1 MINLEQNAE
10 SEQSDQKRLLLK
22 IEDEIIVHFC
32 ELNGG
37 MEFAMPIIRKQF
49 EKHNVDFKN
58 PSKKDLYKIT
68 DTLVEV
74 TLSIKGENV
83 AREEKKIFKDLLL
96 KLNGSE

>member
-1 MINLEQNAE
+1 MNADIKDIKLAKE
-10 SEQSDQKRLLLK
+10 GKLK
-22 IEDEIIVHFC
+22 IEWADQQ
-32 ELNGG
+32 
-37 MEFAMPIIRKQF
+37 MPVVAIIRKQF

>member
-1 MINLEQNAE
+1 MEQNAE
-10 SEQSDQKRLLLK
+10 SEQNDQKKLLLK

-58 PSKKDLYKIT
+58 PSKEDLYKIT
-68 DTLVEV
+68 ETLVEV
-74 TLSIKGENV
+74 TGTIKGEDV
-83 AREEKKIFKDLLL
+83 AREERKIFKDLLL
-96 KLNGSE
+96 KLNNIE